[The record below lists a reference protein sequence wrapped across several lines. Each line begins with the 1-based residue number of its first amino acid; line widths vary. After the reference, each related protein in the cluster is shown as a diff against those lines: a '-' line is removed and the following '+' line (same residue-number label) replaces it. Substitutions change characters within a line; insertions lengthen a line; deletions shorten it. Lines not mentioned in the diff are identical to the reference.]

1 MSIKHAIGSM
11 VHDNVEK
18 VRAIN
23 KRYATPRLV
32 MSPAVRVA
40 LLCLRIYLL
49 LLVGLLGYK
58 FFTVVMS

>member
-1 MSIKHAIGSM
+1 MHITHTIWAMFSDG
-11 VHDNVEK
+11 VEK

-23 KRYATPRLV
+23 RRYAKPRLA
-32 MSPAVRVA
+32 MSPAANVA

-58 FFTVVMS
+58 FLTIIM